1 MDAASIASN
10 EPNSRANDCA
20 AVGPT
25 CLMDRATITLHKGFD
40 LASARAVI
48 NRSAIAPRVPSF
60 FVKNSDVE
68 RSARVIAKSPL
79 SSFKIPSASKALAA
93 S

>member
-1 MDAASIASN
+1 
-10 EPNSRANDCA
+10 
-20 AVGPT
+20 
-25 CLMDRATITLHKGFD
+25 MDRATITRHKGFD